1 MSRRPPEGPRLNLP
15 APFRTARRSVQH
27 TFRALR
33 IRNYKLFWF
42 GQLASLTGTWAQ
54 EVAQAWLV
62 LKLTNSPLVLGTM
75 VTARFAP
82 TLIFSLFGGVVA
94 DRLPKR
100 RLLFIT
106 QSVLLLQAL
115 MVGILTWTGAVLLI
129 HLYIAAAVRG
139 LADSVDRPTRQAFV
153 VELVGPE
160 ELANAVPLNSTGFNV
175 ARIIGPAMGGAIVAT
190 LGIAACYFINAAS
203 FFFVLVSIWM
213 MRPQDFHLGQ
223 RLPKGNV
230 LRQVAEGLRYSVTT
244 PDVALVLLL
253 VLMLGTFG
261 YNFPVV
267 LPLIAKFTLKTGPV
281 GLGLLLTSQGVG
293 SLVAAL
299 EMAYRGRASRRT
311 LFAGAAAFSVVLFLV
326 AASPTMWVTI
336 PLMVLLGYASITFMA
351 TANTLL
357 QLVSPPELRGR
368 VMSLWALLFAGTTP
382 IGSMIIGALSERYSV
397 RSAVEGM
404 ALLCGL
410 GVVMALVYLKRVQG
424 ARTVEAGA

>member
-1 MSRRPPEGPRLNLP
+1 MNLP
-15 APFRTARRSVQH
+15 AQFRTARRSAQH

-42 GQLASLTGTWAQ
+42 GQFASLTGTWAQ

-82 TLIFSLFGGVVA
+82 TLIFSLFGGVIA

-115 MVGILTWTGAVLLI
+115 VVGILTWTGAVLLI
-129 HLYIAAAVRG
+129 HLYIAAVVRG

-160 ELANAVPLNSTGFNV
+160 ELANAVPLNSTQFNA
-175 ARIIGPAMGGAIVAT
+175 ARIIGPAIGGAIVAT

-213 MRPQDFHLGQ
+213 MRPQDFHLGH

-244 PDVALVLLL
+244 PDVAVVLLL

-299 EMAYRGRASRRT
+299 EMAYRGRVSRRT

-424 ARTVEAGA
+424 ARAVEAGA